1 MSETKT
7 LSGTA
12 QRLLGAAIMLIGA
25 GLTYLF
31 VVMPYLAMQ
40 AGANEV
46 EFGPKSAAIGPALV
60 LAGLILLVLGPRTA
74 VVFSQ
79 EGGNK
84 WKTWVAGILIA
95 VIAFGCYVWLDTQA
109 TALGYTEG

>member
-1 MSETKT
+1 MSEIKT
-7 LSGTA
+7 LSDTA
-12 QRLLGAAIMLIGA
+12 QRVIGVVVMLLGA

-31 VVMPYLAMQ
+31 VVTPYLAMQ

-60 LAGLILLVLGPRTA
+60 LGGLILVALGQRTS

-79 EGGNK
+79 DGANK

-95 VIAFGCYVWLDTQA
+95 AVAFGCYVWLDTQA

>member
-1 MSETKT
+1 MSEPTT
-7 LSGTA
+7 LSATA
-12 QRLLGAAIMLIGA
+12 QRLIGAAIMLAGG
-25 GLTYLF
+25 GLTYYF

-60 LAGLILLVLGPRTA
+60 MVGLILLVLGPRTA
-74 VVFSQ
+74 VVFSKD
-79 EGGNK
+79 GKDK

-95 VIAFGCYVWLDTQA
+95 VVAFGSYVWLDTQA
-109 TALGYTEG
+109 TALGYVDG

>member
-1 MSETKT
+1 MTEIKPFSATI
-7 LSGTA
+7 
-12 QRLLGAAIMLIGA
+12 QRLFGAAIMLVGA

-31 VVMPYLAMQ
+31 VATPYLAMV
-40 AGANEV
+40 AGADEV

-60 LAGLILLVLGPRTA
+60 LVGLMMLVLGPRTA

-79 EGGNK
+79 EAGSR
-84 WKTWVAGILIA
+84 WKTVVVGIAIA
-95 VIAFGCYVWLDTQA
+95 LVSFGCYVWLDTQA